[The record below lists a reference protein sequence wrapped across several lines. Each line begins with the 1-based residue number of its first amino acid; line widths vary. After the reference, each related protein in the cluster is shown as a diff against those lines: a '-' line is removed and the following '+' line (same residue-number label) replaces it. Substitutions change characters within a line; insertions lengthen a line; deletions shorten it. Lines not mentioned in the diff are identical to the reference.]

1 MYIEQAK
8 IWLDLI
14 WRPHIFK
21 EIIIKRRRVLQSK
34 LDCAQKLTLAAPSVA
49 IDAAVYRN
57 VASCGPRGFTWT
69 CTSMSIYLCL

>member
-34 LDCAQKLTLAAPSVA
+34 LDCAQKLT
-49 IDAAVYRN
+49 
-57 VASCGPRGFTWT
+57 
-69 CTSMSIYLCL
+69 